1 MLDVS
6 NLNFVLVLKYSSMN
20 KFVISISLFCLILN
34 ACAQGPVKD
43 NKEDGSNNEIVIQP
57 GIGHTYALVD
67 YLTENTQLDKD
78 VDSIFNT
85 LDNHSRIAHLLMPA
99 VGRLG
104 LTNEEISEQV
114 KKNLIGGVIL
124 LNGSKE
130 EFSMWI
136 KSYNALNP
144 LHKSLPFLY
153 SADAEPTLFNRK
165 ISGSTQVKKANEIKT
180 QEEVI
185 DCATTISNDLNAIG
199 INYNFAPVVDV
210 SKNSTVGYRGFGAI
224 PSNII
229 PWSNAFIK
237 TTQDL
242 GIIATAKHFPGHGLV
257 SGDTHKSLQMIE
269 GELKEISNYPPLIEN
284 GLLSIMVA
292 HIAVLK
298 NKKYNTNG
306 LPATASSE
314 IVQKLLR
321 EELKFKGLIVTDAM
335 NMGGISSLIDAEVKV
350 IEAGCD
356 IVLMPLDVEKSHAK
370 LLAKY
375 TNDLAFQKKVDAA
388 VKRIMRMKL
397 CLAKG

>member
-1 MLDVS
+1 
-6 NLNFVLVLKYSSMN
+6 MN

-34 ACAQGPVKD
+34 ACAQGSVKD
-43 NKEDGSNNEIVIQP
+43 KKEVTSKKDIIAQP
-57 GIGHTYALVD
+57 GISHSYTLTD
-67 YLTENTQLDKD
+67 YLSDNKQLDKD
-78 VDSIFNT
+78 VDSIFST
-85 LDNHSRIAHLLMPA
+85 LDNHTRVAQLLMPA

-104 LTNEEISEQV
+104 LTNEVITEQV

-130 EFSMWI
+130 EFSTWI
-136 KSYNALNP
+136 KNYNALNP
-144 LHKSLPFLY
+144 FHKSLPFLY
-153 SADAEPTLFNRK
+153 SADAEPSLFNRK
-165 ISGSTQVKKANEIKT
+165 ISGSTKVKKANEIKT
-180 QEEVI
+180 EAEVI
-185 DCATTISNDLNAIG
+185 DCAKAISNDLNAIG

-210 SKNSTVGYRGFGAI
+210 SKNTTVGYRGFGAI
-224 PSNII
+224 PTNII

-257 SGDTHKSLQMIE
+257 SGDTHKSLQMID
-269 GELKEISNYPPLIEN
+269 GELKEISNYPALIEN

-292 HIAVLK
+292 HIAVV
-298 NKKYNTNG
+298 NNEKYATKG

-335 NMGGISSLIDAEVKV
+335 NMGGISSLPDAEVKV

-375 TNDLAFQKKVDAA
+375 TNDQGFKKKVDAA
-388 VKRIMRMKL
+388 VKRILRMKL

>member
-1 MLDVS
+1 
-6 NLNFVLVLKYSSMN
+6 MN

-34 ACAQGPVKD
+34 ACAQGPVKEKKD
-43 NKEDGSNNEIVIQP
+43 ETSEKSIVIQP
-57 GIGHTYALVD
+57 ALSHSYKLSD
-67 YLTENTQLDKD
+67 FLTDNQQLDSD
-78 VDSIFNT
+78 VDSIFKT
-85 LDNHSRIAHLLMPA
+85 LDNHTRISQLLMPA

-104 LTNEEISEQV
+104 LSNEVIIEQV

-130 EFSMWI
+130 EFTTWT
-136 KSYNALNP
+136 KNYNSLNP

-153 SADAEPTLFNRK
+153 SADAEPSLFNRK
-165 ISGSTQVKKANEIKT
+165 ISGATVVKKANEIQTK
-180 QEEVI
+180 EEVI
-185 DCATTISNDLNAIG
+185 NCATTISNELNAIG

-210 SKNSTVGYRGFGAI
+210 SKNSTVGYRGFGAN
-224 PSNII
+224 PKNII

-257 SGDTHKSLQMIE
+257 SGDTHKSLQMID
-269 GELKEISNYPPLIEN
+269 GELKEIENYPPLIEQ
-284 GLLSIMVA
+284 GLLSVMVA
-292 HIAVLK
+292 HIAVV
-298 NKKYNTNG
+298 NNAKYDTKG
-306 LPATASSE
+306 LPATASSA

-321 EELKFKGLIVTDAM
+321 DELKFKGLVITDAM
-335 NMGGISSLIDAEVKV
+335 NMGGISSLPDAEIKV

-370 LLAKY
+370 LLNAY
-375 TNDLAFQKKVDAA
+375 TKDTAFKQKVDIA
-388 VKRIMRMKL
+388 VKRIIRMKL

>member
-1 MLDVS
+1 
-6 NLNFVLVLKYSSMN
+6 MN

-34 ACAQGPVKD
+34 ACAQGPVKEKKD
-43 NKEDGSNNEIVIQP
+43 ETSEKSIVIQP
-57 GIGHTYALVD
+57 ALSHSYKLSD
-67 YLTENTQLDKD
+67 FLTDNQQLDSD
-78 VDSIFNT
+78 VDSIFKT
-85 LDNHSRIAHLLMPA
+85 LDNHTRISQLLMPA

-104 LTNEEISEQV
+104 LSNEVIIEQV

-130 EFSMWI
+130 EFTTWT
-136 KSYNALNP
+136 KNYNSLNP

-153 SADAEPTLFNRK
+153 SADAEPSLFNCK
-165 ISGSTQVKKANEIKT
+165 ISGATVVKKANEIQTKEALT
-180 QEEVI
+180 KVNRL
-185 DCATTISNDLNAIG
+185 ISNELNAIG

-210 SKNSTVGYRGFGAI
+210 SKNSTVGYRGFGAK
-224 PSNII
+224 PKNII

-257 SGDTHKSLQMIE
+257 SGDTHKSLQMID
-269 GELKEISNYPPLIEN
+269 GELKEIENYPPLIEQ
-284 GLLSIMVA
+284 GLLSVMVA
-292 HIAVLK
+292 HIAVV
-298 NKKYNTNG
+298 NNAKYDTKG
-306 LPATASSE
+306 LPATASSA

-321 EELKFKGLIVTDAM
+321 DELKFKGLVITDAM
-335 NMGGISSLIDAEVKV
+335 NMGGISSLPDAEIKV

-370 LLAKY
+370 LLNAY
-375 TNDLAFQKKVDAA
+375 TKDAGFKQKVDIA
-388 VKRIMRMKL
+388 VKRIIRMKL